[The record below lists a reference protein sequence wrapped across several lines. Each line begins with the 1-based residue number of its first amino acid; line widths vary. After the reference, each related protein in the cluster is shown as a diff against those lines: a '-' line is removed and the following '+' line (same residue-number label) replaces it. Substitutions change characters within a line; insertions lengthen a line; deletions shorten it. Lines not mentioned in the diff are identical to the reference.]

1 MNLRDSFG
9 LGTKL
14 KESIFNKNN
23 QINSIVTTRTWVLST
38 EWTKYRIW
46 ILLKKRWWS
55 SFVWMV
61 DVVLQSAR
69 VLYDINKAD
78 GDKPLPLLPFRRFVV
93 NAIFSEI
100 FKGRQ
105 SILNSGR
112 NSKYPMRYLLWW
124 HKTPSVIWTEAYS
137 EPLQATKKECFCV
150 NS

>member
-1 MNLRDSFG
+1 MNLRDSVG

-14 KESIFNKNN
+14 KESIFNNNN

-93 NAIFSEI
+93 NAIFLKYSKEA
-100 FKGRQ
+100 RVS
-105 SILNSGR
+105 SIQVGIQNIPWDIC
-112 NSKYPMRYLLWW
+112 YDD
-124 HKTPSVIWTEAYS
+124 
-137 EPLQATKKECFCV
+137 TKHQV
-150 NS
+150 